1 MNLGHKSMFQFFY
14 NVKTVMNFWAL
25 TECISIDKAIW
36 LSTIKEWHN
45 EGIMNI
51 CLILQL
57 FSGKSNGL
65 MVVK

>member
-1 MNLGHKSMFQFFY
+1 MNLGHKSMFQVFY

-25 TECISIDKAIW
+25 TECISIDKEIW

-57 FSGKSNGL
+57 FSRKSNGL

>member
-1 MNLGHKSMFQFFY
+1 M
-14 NVKTVMNFWAL
+14 MNFWAL

-57 FSGKSNGL
+57 FNGKSNGL
-65 MVVK
+65 TVVK

>member
-1 MNLGHKSMFQFFY
+1 MNLGHKSMFQVFY

-25 TECISIDKAIW
+25 TDKAIW

-57 FSGKSNGL
+57 FSRKSNGL

>member
-1 MNLGHKSMFQFFY
+1 MFQVFY

-25 TECISIDKAIW
+25 TECIAIDKAIW

-57 FSGKSNGL
+57 FSRKSNGL

>member
-1 MNLGHKSMFQFFY
+1 MNLGHKSMFQVFY

-25 TECISIDKAIW
+25 TEFISIDKAIW

-57 FSGKSNGL
+57 FSRKSNGL

>member
-1 MNLGHKSMFQFFY
+1 MNLGHKSMFQVFY

-36 LSTIKEWHN
+36 LSIIKEWHN

-57 FSGKSNGL
+57 FSRKSNGL